1 MTSVKPNYFPKAK
14 PPNTITL
21 GVIRF
26 HVNLGETRN
35 I

>member
-1 MTSVKPNYFPKAK
+1 MTSVKPNYFPKAQ

-26 HVNLGETRN
+26 HVNLGETWN